1 MFSNRE
7 EAGKKLAKRLSAY
20 RDDPDTIILALPR
33 GGVVLGY
40 EVSHALHLPLDLIL
54 VRKLGVPGQEE
65 LAFGAISLDGVKI
78 LNQHILSILRIDPRA
93 IDRIISKEEL
103 ELARRNQ
110 LYRKDLPFPNI
121 KDKVVILIDDGIAT
135 GATMKAA
142 IKIVA
147 LHQPQKIIVAVP
159 LASSSV
165 YQDLSDDKVELVV
178 LETPEPFYG
187 IGMWYG
193 EFAQLTDEQVIA
205 LLAKAQQELSH
216 E

>member
-205 LLAKAQQELSH
+205 LLAKAQQEQSH

>member
-1 MFSNRE
+1 MFRNRE
-7 EAGKKLAKRLSAY
+7 EAGKKLAKRLAKY
-20 RDDPDTIILALPR
+20 RDDPDAIILALPR
-33 GGVVLGY
+33 GGLVLGY
-40 EVSHALHLPLDLIL
+40 EVSKALHLPLDLIL

-65 LAFGAISLDGVKI
+65 LAFGAISFDDVKI
-78 LNQHILSILRIDPRA
+78 LNQHILSLLQIDPLA
-93 IDRIISKEEL
+93 IAKIIAKEEH

-121 KDKVVILIDDGIAT
+121 KGRVVILIDDGIAT

-147 LHQPQKIIVAVP
+147 LYEPSKIVVAVP

-165 YQDLSDDKVELVV
+165 YQDLSEDQVELVV
-178 LETPEPFYG
+178 LEMPEPFYG

-193 EFAQLTDEQVIA
+193 EFPQLTDEEVIT
-205 LLAKAQQELSH
+205 LLANAKQETKQ
-216 E
+216 